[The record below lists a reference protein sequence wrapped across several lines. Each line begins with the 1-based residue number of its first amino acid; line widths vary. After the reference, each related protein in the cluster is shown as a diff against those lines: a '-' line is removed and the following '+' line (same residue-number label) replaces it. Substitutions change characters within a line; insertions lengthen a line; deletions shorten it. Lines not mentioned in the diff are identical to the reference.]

1 MLHEV
6 KFSTYIDTK
15 KYVEEIDLNEFIKC
29 NLFQFDFL
37 LNVFFLSVNSI
48 HQSSTSIWSQS
59 S

>member
-37 LNVFFLSVNSI
+37 LNVFFFVCE
-48 HQSSTSIWSQS
+48 
-59 S
+59 